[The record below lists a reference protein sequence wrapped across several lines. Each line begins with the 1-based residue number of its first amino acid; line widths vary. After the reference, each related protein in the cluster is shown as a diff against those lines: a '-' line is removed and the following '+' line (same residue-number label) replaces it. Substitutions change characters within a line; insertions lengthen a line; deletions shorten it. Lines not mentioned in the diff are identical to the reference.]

1 MTLPLRDPHERRPA
15 RLKRFA
21 TLAVHLL
28 DRLTTAD
35 DAALRDRIDL
45 YLRFELAPV
54 DDAPVGTFTHRTRQ
68 QALRGSYPFRAG
80 IAAQG
85 VKIRSVPGHILGN
98 VHPFGMKGVFLNPNA
113 VFVSGGLRLP
123 GAAPS
128 LRRTVER
135 ERSHQQAEGEFRRFL

>member
-1 MTLPLRDPHERRPA
+1 MTLPLRNPHERRPA

-21 TLAVHLL
+21 TLAVHSL
-28 DRLTTAD
+28 DRLATAG
-35 DAALRDRIDL
+35 DAVPRDRIDL
-45 YLRFELAPV
+45 RPCLELAPV
-54 DDAPVGTFTHRTRQ
+54 DGTLVGTFTHRTRQ
-68 QALRGSYPFRAG
+68 QALRGSYPLRAG

-98 VHPFGMKGVFLNPNA
+98 VHPLGVKGVFLDPNA